1 MSSTGMMQ
9 CLVVAYTAIC
19 LTCLWERNYPKA
31 LYWAS
36 ACMITVSVLWGMK

>member
-9 CLVVAYTAIC
+9 FLVVAYTAIC